1 MVTLPILTIENGKLI
16 TMCSQS
22 NISSNRYPDQ
32 PCHHALPPQQFAE
45 AFPFHFVLNT
55 GLDIIQVGGT
65 LRSLLPHI
73 DRSKFEQQFVIQR
86 PAIEPSFT
94 SLSHSCHSLIVLDC
108 LANNMQ
114 LQGQMMPVPEAN
126 LLFFLGSLWVAE
138 IDDLKPLQLKLRD
151 FAIHDRISDFLFL
164 LQAKNIALADARK
177 LADERAQKLVVA
189 KEMAE
194 SANLAKSTFLANMS
208 HELRTPLNAILG
220 FSQLLS
226 RDTTLTSA
234 HLQKLSTINN
244 SGEHLLALLNDILEM
259 SKIEAGQVTLDK
271 IDFNL
276 HHFLEDLYN
285 LFQQKVFS
293 KKIQLKFQYSSTV
306 PQYIQADAKKLRQ
319 VLINLLGNAIK
330 FTEEGHV
337 QLTVSFTHVDT
348 LSFESRTDESCLL
361 CFSVEDTGP
370 GIPAADQEK
379 IFQPF
384 FQTLSVH
391 QSNQGINGTGL
402 GLSISRQF
410 VQLMGGQLTVSSQVN
425 HGATFSFDVP
435 VSTSITNT
443 DIYQAEQRVLQV
455 HPHQPIFRILV
466 VEDHLDNRCFLV
478 TLLTTIGF
486 LVKSAQNGQ
495 EALDIWREWHP
506 HLVWMD
512 IKMPI
517 MDGLEATRRIRQTS
531 HIPQPI
537 IIAVTANAFDE
548 DKNQALMNGCD
559 DFIRKPCHEK
569 MIFQKMQQHLGVNY
583 LYEDVTPPLT
593 YSNLSLVPKQD
604 DLKYQLLSIMPQP
617 WLSQLQHRAINLD
630 TDGIKDLLEDI
641 APEYRDLKD
650 LLDTLANHYRCD
662 VILDLTQN

>member
-1 MVTLPILTIENGKLI
+1 
-16 TMCSQS
+16 MCSQS
-22 NISSNRYPDQ
+22 NISPNTHAEQSCQ
-32 PCHHALPPQQFAE
+32 HALPPQQFAE
-45 AFPFHFVLNT
+45 AFPFHFVLNAD
-55 GLDIIQVGGT
+55 LKIIQAGQT
-65 LRSLLPHI
+65 LQSLLPDI
-73 DRSKFEQQFVIQR
+73 DGSQFDQYFVVQR
-86 PAIEPSFT
+86 PLIQSNFT
-94 SLSHSCHSLIVLDC
+94 SLRKSCHALFILDC
-108 LANNMQ
+108 SVNNMQ
-114 LQGQMMPVPEAN
+114 LQGQMMHVPESN
-126 LLFFLGSLWVAE
+126 LLFFLGSLWVTE
-138 IDDLKPLQLKLRD
+138 IKELKPLKLKLRD

-177 LADERAQKLVVA
+177 LADERAKKLVVA

-220 FSQLLS
+220 FSQLLT
-226 RDTTLTSA
+226 RDTTLTPA
-234 HLQKLSTINN
+234 HLQKLSTINT

-293 KKIQLKFQYSSTV
+293 KQIQFRFQYSSTI
-306 PQYIQADAKKLRQ
+306 PQYVQADSKKLRQ

-330 FTEEGHV
+330 FTKEGHV
-337 QLTVSFTHVDT
+337 QLTVSCPPTDT
-348 LSFESRTDESCLL
+348 SSLDSSIDASCLL

-370 GIPAADQEK
+370 GIPLADQEK

-384 FQTLSVH
+384 FQTIIGH
-391 QSNQGINGTGL
+391 QSHQGINGTGL

-410 VQLMGGQLTVSSQVN
+410 VQLMGGHLTVSSQVN
-425 HGATFSFDVP
+425 EGATFSFDIP
-435 VSTSITNT
+435 VSISTTHPHLH
-443 DIYQAEQRVLQV
+443 QAEQRVLQV
-455 HPHQPIFRILV
+455 HPHQPKFRILV
-466 VEDHLDNRCFLV
+466 VEDHIDNRCLLV

-495 EALDIWREWHP
+495 EALDIWQEWHP
-506 HLVWMD
+506 HLVWID

-517 MDGLEATRRIRQTS
+517 MDGLEATRKIRQTAN
-531 HIPQPI
+531 IPQPI

-548 DKNQALMNGCD
+548 DKAQALMNGCD

-569 MIFQKMQQHLGVNY
+569 LIFEKMQQHLGVNY

-593 YSNLSLVPKQD
+593 HSHLSFVPQQD
-604 DLKYQLLSIMPQP
+604 ALKEQLLSVMPKP

-630 TDGIKDLLEDI
+630 TDGIKALLEDI
-641 APEYRDLKD
+641 SPEYRELKSS
-650 LLDTLANHYRCD
+650 LDTLANNYRCD
-662 VILDLTQN
+662 VILELTQP